1 MQVDPDLLSRAI
13 AGLYGAAYGER
24 PWIDAVDELR
34 RLFGGAKACLV
45 RQGPNLGPD
54 DAVSTDAD
62 PAFMHSY
69 ITRFSTNI
77 LGDAV
82 DRVPVGA
89 VYSLHELVG
98 RDELRTSDF
107 WNEWMA
113 PQDMYDGL
121 ACKLVA
127 SDSSSWFFDVQ
138 RGQHQT
144 PFDGGDAQ
152 LLSYLTP
159 HLLRAGQIGRAVGA
173 EQALLSGL
181 SYLPFGVVIVQHD
194 MAVVTMNAAAEALL
208 SRAGSLLSLARGV
221 LVIDPPARDLLQHHI
236 REACR
241 LRHGVA
247 PGLGGDVMLRSAD
260 GPVTNLA
267 VTVGPLAAGGRG
279 LFVDPCAV
287 LFVREISLG
296 LPPGFEDQIQ
306 ALFQLTPR
314 EAGLACALA
323 SGLSLRQAAAEGNIR
338 FSTARS
344 YLDIIFR
351 KTATKQQSQL
361 VALLRSTQPLI
372 RRP

>member
-1 MQVDPDLLSRAI
+1 
-13 AGLYGAAYGER
+13 
-24 PWIDAVDELR
+24 
-34 RLFGGAKACLV
+34 
-45 RQGPNLGPD
+45 
-54 DAVSTDAD
+54 
-62 PAFMHSY
+62 
-69 ITRFSTNI
+69 
-77 LGDAV
+77 
-82 DRVPVGA
+82 
-89 VYSLHELVG
+89 
-98 RDELRTSDF
+98 
-107 WNEWMA
+107 
-113 PQDMYDGL
+113 
-121 ACKLVA
+121 
-127 SDSSSWFFDVQ
+127 
-138 RGQHQT
+138 
-144 PFDGGDAQ
+144 
-152 LLSYLTP
+152 
-159 HLLRAGQIGRAVGA
+159 
-173 EQALLSGL
+173 
-181 SYLPFGVVIVQHD
+181 LPFGVVIVQHD

-208 SRAGSLLSLARGV
+208 SRAGSPLSLTRGV

-247 PGLGGDVMLRSAD
+247 PGLGGDVMLRSGE
-260 GPVTNLA
+260 GPVANFA
-267 VTVGPLAAGGRG
+267 VTVGPLAVGGRG

-323 SGLSLRQAAAEGNIR
+323 SGLSLKQAAAEANIR

-361 VALLRSTQPLI
+361 VALLRSTQPFI